1 MWDGCDAERRAEDRS
16 MRRNVILDL
25 VVVGAM
31 VGMALLYNWKFL
43 WVQKMMAFVQHHL
56 WWAVLLLVGACLL
69 FFFFVLRWMTFQRL
83 MAANRSA
90 KEAQR
95 LASFVFQYAQEGIMI
110 TDAEGTILYVN
121 PAFTAITGYTEEEV
135 RGKNPRLLKSGRHDA
150 FFYRQMWESVRRT
163 GQWRGEIWNRRKN
176 GEIYPEW
183 LTISAIKNEKG
194 RITHYV
200 AVFTDITERKR
211 YEEQIKHQ
219 ALHDPL
225 TDLPNRR
232 LFHDRLAHAIREA
245 KETQRKVA
253 VLFLD
258 LDRFKNIND
267 TLGHILGDELLRH
280 VAKRLS
286 SCVPREGVL
295 ARIGGDE
302 FAVLLPALTA
312 RAEAER
318 VAKDIVDRFTQPI
331 ALGERSLYV
340 SISVG
345 ISLYPDDG
353 DDCPTLI
360 KNADMA
366 MYCAKEEGGN
376 RYRFFTPGMRLET
389 VQRWQLENGMRQ
401 ALELGELRLVYQPQ
415 VEAQTGRMVGV
426 EALLRWH
433 HPEQGVMSPATFIPL
448 AEETGFIVP
457 IGDWVLRTA
466 CAQAKAW
473 QEAGLPPIRVA
484 VNLSAR
490 QFQEG
495 RLEATVRRVLAE
507 TGLEPQ
513 FLELEITEGIMM
525 TNHTQ
530 TVEQLHRLKAL
541 GVKVAIDDF
550 GIGYSS
556 LGYLK
561 KFPIDTLKIDKSFIR
576 DCTDVPEDAAI
587 VKAVIALAKNLNI
600 PVVAEGVENPRQLAF
615 LCAEGCDVIQ
625 GYLYSPPVSAE
636 EVAELLRQQS
646 ALVAEWA
653 DLVSPVAKVPAS

>member
-1 MWDGCDAERRAEDRS
+1 

-401 ALELGELRLVYQPQ
+401 ALELGELQLVYQPQ

-646 ALVAEWA
+646 ELVAEWA

>member
-1 MWDGCDAERRAEDRS
+1 

-401 ALELGELRLVYQPQ
+401 ALELGELQLVYQPQ

-653 DLVSPVAKVPAS
+653 DLVSPVAKVPASVSTHIKT

>member
-1 MWDGCDAERRAEDRS
+1 

-56 WWAVLLLVGACLL
+56 WWAVILLVGACLL

>member
-1 MWDGCDAERRAEDRS
+1 

-401 ALELGELRLVYQPQ
+401 ALELGELQLVYQPQ

>member
-1 MWDGCDAERRAEDRS
+1 

-401 ALELGELRLVYQPQ
+401 ALELGELQLVYQPQ

-653 DLVSPVAKVPAS
+653 DLVSPVAKVPASALSQ

>member
-1 MWDGCDAERRAEDRS
+1 

-401 ALELGELRLVYQPQ
+401 ALELGELQLVYQPQ

-473 QEAGLPPIRVA
+473 QEVGLPPIRVA

-646 ALVAEWA
+646 ELVAEWA
-653 DLVSPVAKVPAS
+653 DLVSPVAKVPASALSQ

>member
-1 MWDGCDAERRAEDRS
+1 

-401 ALELGELRLVYQPQ
+401 ALELGELQLVYQPQ

-653 DLVSPVAKVPAS
+653 DLVSPVAKVPASALR

>member
-1 MWDGCDAERRAEDRS
+1 

-401 ALELGELRLVYQPQ
+401 ALELGELQLVYQPQ

-615 LCAEGCDVIQ
+615 LCVEGCDVIQ

>member
-1 MWDGCDAERRAEDRS
+1 

-56 WWAVLLLVGACLL
+56 WWAVILLVGACLL

-401 ALELGELRLVYQPQ
+401 ALELGELQLVYQPQ

-646 ALVAEWA
+646 ELVAEWA

>member
-1 MWDGCDAERRAEDRS
+1 M
-16 MRRNVILDL
+16 
-25 VVVGAM
+25 
-31 VGMALLYNWKFL
+31 
-43 WVQKMMAFVQHHL
+43 
-56 WWAVLLLVGACLL
+56 
-69 FFFFVLRWMTFQRL
+69 
-83 MAANRSA
+83 
-90 KEAQR
+90 
-95 LASFVFQYAQEGIMI
+95 
-110 TDAEGTILYVN
+110 
-121 PAFTAITGYTEEEV
+121 
-135 RGKNPRLLKSGRHDA
+135 
-150 FFYRQMWESVRRT
+150 
-163 GQWRGEIWNRRKN
+163 
-176 GEIYPEW
+176 
-183 LTISAIKNEKG
+183 
-194 RITHYV
+194 
-200 AVFTDITERKR
+200 
-211 YEEQIKHQ
+211 
-219 ALHDPL
+219 
-225 TDLPNRR
+225 
-232 LFHDRLAHAIREA
+232 
-245 KETQRKVA
+245 A

-401 ALELGELRLVYQPQ
+401 ALELGELQLVYQPQ

-653 DLVSPVAKVPAS
+653 DLVSPVAKVPASVSTHIKT

>member
-1 MWDGCDAERRAEDRS
+1 

-401 ALELGELRLVYQPQ
+401 ALELGELQLVYQPQ

-646 ALVAEWA
+646 ELVAEWA
-653 DLVSPVAKVPAS
+653 DLVSPVAKVPASALSQ

>member
-401 ALELGELRLVYQPQ
+401 ALELGELQLVYQPQ

-646 ALVAEWA
+646 ELVAEWA

>member
-1 MWDGCDAERRAEDRS
+1 
-16 MRRNVILDL
+16 
-25 VVVGAM
+25 
-31 VGMALLYNWKFL
+31 
-43 WVQKMMAFVQHHL
+43 
-56 WWAVLLLVGACLL
+56 AVLLLVGACLL

-401 ALELGELRLVYQPQ
+401 ALELGELQLVYQPQ

-550 GIGYSS
+550 GTGYSS

>member
-1 MWDGCDAERRAEDRS
+1 

-183 LTISAIKNEKG
+183 LTISVIKNEKG

-401 ALELGELRLVYQPQ
+401 ALELGELQLVYQPQ

-615 LCAEGCDVIQ
+615 LCVEGCDVIQ

>member
-1 MWDGCDAERRAEDRS
+1 

-401 ALELGELRLVYQPQ
+401 ALELGELQLVYQPQ

-646 ALVAEWA
+646 
-653 DLVSPVAKVPAS
+653 

>member
-1 MWDGCDAERRAEDRS
+1 

-25 VVVGAM
+25 VVVGAV

-43 WVQKMMAFVQHHL
+43 WVRKMMAFVQHHL

-69 FFFFVLRWMTFQRL
+69 VFFFVLRWMTFQRL

-90 KEAQR
+90 EEAQR

-194 RITHYV
+194 HITHYI

-245 KETQRKVA
+245 KETKRKVA

-376 RYRFFTPGMRLET
+376 RYRFFTPGMHLET

-507 TGLEPQ
+507 TGLEPR

-550 GIGYSS
+550 GTGYSS

-576 DCTDVPEDAAI
+576 DCIDVPEDAAI

-653 DLVSPVAKVPAS
+653 YLVSPVAKVPASALR

>member
-1 MWDGCDAERRAEDRS
+1 

-401 ALELGELRLVYQPQ
+401 ALELGELQLVYQPQ

-550 GIGYSS
+550 GTGYSS